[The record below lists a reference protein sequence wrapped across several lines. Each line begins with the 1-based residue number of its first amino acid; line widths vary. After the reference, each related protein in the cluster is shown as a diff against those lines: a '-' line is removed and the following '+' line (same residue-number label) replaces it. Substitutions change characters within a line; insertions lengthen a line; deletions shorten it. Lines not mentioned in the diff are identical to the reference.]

1 MRELEFLPDWYP
13 TLRRKRRILLLEIW
27 LGVVI
32 AAALG
37 SWVVLSARNV
47 IARQAMLNTRQG
59 QLRQTGYELR
69 KLNELESLK
78 IRMSDQARLVARVGP
93 NVPVGRLLDDLEEKM
108 PTEMAL
114 LDVSVD
120 FQTQTRSRPPVRAAS
135 ADPVLDHQMNVQLH
149 GVAPSDVELGNYMIR
164 LATIPRFIGSSL
176 STADLRQDGRLM
188 REFRISFSLSLN
200 DPDNE

>member
-13 TLRRKRRILLLEIW
+13 TLRRKRRILVLQTW
-27 LGVVI
+27 LGVLI
-32 AAALG
+32 AVALG
-37 SWVVLSARNV
+37 SWVALSARNV
-47 IARQAMLNTRQG
+47 LAKQATLNTRQG
-59 QLRQTGYELR
+59 QLKQTGYELQ

-78 IRMSDQARLVARVGP
+78 ARMSDQARLVAHVGP
-93 NVPVGRLLDDLEEKM
+93 NIPIGRLLDDLEEKM
-108 PTEMAL
+108 PKEMAL

-120 FQTQTRSRPPVRAAS
+120 FQSQTRLQAGPHAAS
-135 ADPVLDHQMNVQLH
+135 AAPIVDRQMDVQLH

-188 REFRISFSLSLN
+188 REFRITFSLSLN